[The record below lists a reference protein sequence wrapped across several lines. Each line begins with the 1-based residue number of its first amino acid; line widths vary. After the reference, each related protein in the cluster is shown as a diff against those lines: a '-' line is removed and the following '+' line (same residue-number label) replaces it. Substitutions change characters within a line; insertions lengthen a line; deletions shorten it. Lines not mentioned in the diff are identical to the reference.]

1 MEIPAISVRRAETTI
16 RLGSG
21 ESFAIAGLIQD
32 NATSD
37 ISKFPWLGDLPVIGP
52 LFRSSRFQR
61 QQTEL
66 VIIVTPYVVRPVPEG
81 PSLQLPTDGMQPAS
95 DMERVVLDRL
105 VKPSAAPAALGG
117 ARLRGDVG
125 FIFE

>member
-1 MEIPAISVRRAETTI
+1 VRRAETTI

-32 NATSD
+32 NVNTD
-37 ISKFPWLGDLPVIGP
+37 VSKFPGLGDLPVIGT

-61 QQTEL
+61 QETEL

-81 PSLQLPTDGMQPAS
+81 PSLQGPTDRMQAAS
-95 DMERVVLDRL
+95 DFERVVLDRL
-105 VKPSAAPAALGG
+105 VQPSATVANPGALGG
-117 ARLRGDVG
+117 ARLRGDAG